1 MGTPIGCQ
9 NPMYTQHILPSVA
22 NQLSSGTRSGSASA
36 AFASSLITHNSENA
50 ATTPATSGS
59 VLRPGQY
66 VQFEPPLLAKKE
78 ALVHQSLNS
87 SVSQPTLPLR
97 SHKDLL
103 GDFSS
108 DFQKLSVNSGNSVG
122 SPSVKSSTLPSNN
135 NTSSIN
141 NNVLA
146 HTKNADS
153 KANLNH
159 KSWATFN

>member
-1 MGTPIGCQ
+1 
-9 NPMYTQHILPSVA
+9 MYNQHILPSVA
-22 NQLSSGTRSGSASA
+22 NQLSSGTRGGSAAA

-50 ATTPATSGS
+50 AATTATGGS
-59 VLRPGQY
+59 ALRPGQY
-66 VQFEPPLLAKKE
+66 VQFEPPLIAKKE
-78 ALVHQSLNS
+78 SLVNQSLSS
-87 SVSQPTLPLR
+87 SVSQSTQPLR

-108 DFQKLSVNSGNSVG
+108 DFQKLSVNSGSSAGN
-122 SPSVKSSTLPSNN
+122 PPVKSSTLPSNN

-146 HTKNADS
+146 HTKNTDS
-153 KANLNH
+153 KANLNQ